1 MALKFLPAVMC
12 ILEAYMIWSFFD
24 IICDHKERRK
34 GNAWLILGVLP
45 FYIYAANH
53 VAGGRLN
60 LLFIPV
66 GIFLTGHLL
75 FDVKPLMNLVLTI
88 LLFSI
93 AFVIEGLFEF
103 IYRAVFG
110 QVMIGKVS
118 IIDEH
123 HAFLMLIENI
133 AIFSVS
139 TFAARLYKRR
149 YRSDKISAFQSLF
162 FLLPVSTIIVLT
174 GILLSQPVTEAVSL
188 LMVLGCF
195 LLVLTNIMI
204 FFALDKLEYY
214 RNQERENQL
223 TAMQL
228 KHYEQQKKAEDEYKN
243 LIHDFHN
250 SLGALREMANNS
262 KSGAVDDMLDDWG
275 RREKAINEN
284 IYSTNAV
291 LDAILR
297 EQSGRAEE
305 KGIDFSVS
313 MEPGMDFDV
322 IQPTDMISMVG
333 NLISNAVDAA
343 SERKDGFVDVEARM
357 GSPYYMVFL
366 ITNNYEQEPRKRA
379 GSYITS
385 KKDASL
391 HGRGIINATKM
402 AQSYGGDLQVSV
414 DSEKKEFQAI
424 LRISVHRAKNR

>member
-1 MALKFLPAVMC
+1 MALKFLPAVTC

-24 IICDHKERRK
+24 IICDHKEMRK

-66 GIFLTGHLL
+66 GIFLTGYLL

-93 AFVIEGLFEF
+93 AFVMEGLFEF

-228 KHYEQQKKAEDEYKN
+228 EHYEQQKKAEDEYKN

-250 SLGALREMANNS
+250 SLGVLREMANNS

-275 RREKAINEN
+275 RREKAISEN

-297 EQSGRAEE
+297 EQNGRAEE

-322 IQPTDMISMVG
+322 IQPADMISMVG

-402 AQSYGGDLQVSV
+402 AQSYGGDLQVSA
-414 DSEKKEFQAI
+414 DSEKKEFRAI
-424 LRISVHRAKNR
+424 LRISVYRAKNR